1 MKKPVVREA
10 TTGRAGMQLA
20 CRAHL
25 RGICIEPSR
34 TRPPA
39 VFGFN
44 DQLRPQPARGSNHP
58 GIRTPFRVTA
68 PFGIT
73 DTVAHRRRHL
83 DTHELCP
90 HPSTPDAQLTFGSH
104 LAHPRRRRSTRRTS
118 RSTWRSPTPGG
129 AAQPH
134 VAHLRRSTGR
144 TGAQR
149 GEPRLTWRS
158 PTPRGAPQLTWRGVE
173 GPPRELRSA
182 RWREGAPSDPT
193 VRRVVREHPRRCSG
207 VSWARRERRAERD
220 IFVRSLA
227 TTVVLPP
234 RQTRSASQKATRC
247 QTRLRTRP

>member
-10 TTGRAGMQLA
+10 TTGRAGIQLT

-58 GIRTPFRVTA
+58 GIRTPFRVTE
-68 PFGIT
+68 PFGIS
-73 DTVAHRRRHL
+73 DAVAHHRRHL

-90 HPSTPDAQLTFGSH
+90 HPSTPDAQLTYWISPGAPPAPALHAAHLGS
-104 LAHPRRRRSTRRTS
+104 R
-118 RSTWRSPTPGG
+118 G
-129 AAQPH
+129 AAQPQ
-134 VAHLRRSTGR
+134 VARLGGSTWR

-149 GEPRLTWRS
+149 GAPRLTWRS

-207 VSWARRERRAERD
+207 VSWARRQRRAERD